1 MDLVIKAGKVFD
13 PRWESFKELNIGIKH
28 GRIAALTEKDLSGNT
43 VIDANGLIV
52 SPGFIDIHSHSDKNF
67 KVQENN
73 FETSEA
79 GLRMGVT
86 TLVGGNCGVSPLNFK
101 EYKDYIDANGAP
113 NNYLGFMGHNTL
125 RSAAGRTD
133 WYSPA
138 NKQEIE
144 KIKEMLKENM
154 EEGAIGLSLG
164 LEYTPGADIEEVL
177 EICEALKDFH
187 SPLISAHYR
196 YDADR
201 GLEAVEE
208 MIDISRLS
216 GIPMQISHL
225 NSGICFGNAEESIK
239 VIHNAR
245 EEGINVMADC
255 YPYNAFSTY
264 IGSAVFDPGFLERW
278 EAKYEDLL
286 IAEGEYAGQYCT
298 EELFYKLRKEDPGI
312 YLIAF
317 VMREDETI
325 TVMKESFTMIA
336 TDGLVRNGQGHPR
349 ASGTFPRV
357 LGRYSREQ
365 KALTLKEALYKMTVM
380 PAQRLNLRD
389 RGIIEEGAFAD
400 ITIFDYN
407 TVIDLADFTNS
418 SLAPEGIKY
427 VIVNGKLAVFDGR
440 IVNNRLGRI
449 L

>member
-1 MDLVIKAGKVFD
+1 
-13 PRWESFKELNIGIKH
+13 
-28 GRIAALTEKDLSGNT
+28 
-43 VIDANGLIV
+43 
-52 SPGFIDIHSHSDKNF
+52 
-67 KVQENN
+67 
-73 FETSEA
+73 
-79 GLRMGVT
+79 MGVT

-225 NSGICFGNAEESIK
+225 NSGICFGSAEESIK
-239 VIHNAR
+239 VIHKAR

-365 KALTLKEALYKMTVM
+365 KALTLKLYI
-380 PAQRLNLRD
+380 R
-389 RGIIEEGAFAD
+389 
-400 ITIFDYN
+400 
-407 TVIDLADFTNS
+407 
-418 SLAPEGIKY
+418 
-427 VIVNGKLAVFDGR
+427 
-440 IVNNRLGRI
+440 
-449 L
+449 

>member
-298 EELFYKLRKEDPGI
+298 EELFYKLRKEDPGT

-380 PAQRLNLRD
+380 PARRLNVRD